1 MGAYSSLIRSLD
13 DVVETGVKVIDDLPV
28 SQVSKSKVT
37 TKNGVA
43 QLNTPSPKRIPKR
56 SKPNTP
62 QEQFNIEQQPRIDYR
77 RDELDEVSETLQ
89 NIEESNIGVPKKE
102 LEKKNPEYKAAKRK
116 KKKAQA
122 AVSSEESNVAP
133 PTSANQ
139 YAFPAGEKRAV
150 EIKGKVLKANEEL
163 GRTTEVLEMHHLFPK
178 GISAAIYNKVRD
190 FIEKGA
196 AKSEDLV
203 RLNDMIKGKTG
214 VDTGDLESNILAM
227 RETPHS
233 TFHGEM
239 RYQPSMTFEGEA
251 MEISKEALTKQLRKV
266 KNMKDLESLLEGL
279 IDDDIMPLIQNAKD
293 WENMDDLIKSVSP
306 EYTGKAR
313 YKPPKK

>member
-1 MGAYSSLIRSLD
+1 MGLLSSLVKGVD
-13 DVVETGVKVIDDLPV
+13 DVAKTGVKVIDDLPV
-28 SQVSKSKVT
+28 SQVS

-43 QLNTPSPKRIPKR
+43 QLKTPPAKRIPKR
-56 SKPNTP
+56 SKPGTS
-62 QEQFNIEQQPRIDYR
+62 QGEFNIEQQPRVDFR
-77 RDELDEVSETLQ
+77 RDELDEVSQTMQ

-102 LEKKNPEYKAAKRK
+102 LQTKNPEYKAAKRK

-122 AVSSEESNVAP
+122 FVSSEESNVVP
-133 PTSANQ
+133 PTEDNQ
-139 YAFPAGEKRAV
+139 YAFPAGEKRAK
-150 EIKGKVLKANEEL
+150 EIKGEVLKANEEL
-163 GRTTEVLEMHHLFPK
+163 GRTTETLEMHHLFPK

-190 FIEKGA
+190 FIEKGT

-203 RLNDMIKGKTG
+203 RINDMIKKKTG

-266 KNMKDLESLLEGL
+266 KSMKDLESLLEGL

-293 WENMDDLIKSVSP
+293 WENMDDAIKSVSP